1 MQDSNL
7 RKLAKEEA
15 NVLYTYFRT
24 QKESNRYIGDVDGD
38 GSLSVQ
44 DAVQILTYYAQQAA
58 GCSPTF
64 ASDLQYTTADYD
76 GDGSITVNDAVSV
89 LETYAKQAAG
99 LQPTLSMVGNRAH
112 S

>member
-1 MQDSNL
+1 M
-7 RKLAKEEA
+7 
-15 NVLYTYFRT
+15 
-24 QKESNRYIGDVDGD
+24 
-38 GSLSVQ
+38 
-44 DAVQILTYYAQQAA
+44 
-58 GCSPTF
+58 GCSPAF

>member
-1 MQDSNL
+1 MHSRQW
-7 RKLAKEEA
+7 
-15 NVLYTYFRT
+15 
-24 QKESNRYIGDVDGD
+24 
-38 GSLSVQ
+38 
-44 DAVQILTYYAQQAA
+44 AA
-58 GCSPTF
+58 PPAF

>member
-1 MQDSNL
+1 MGPIEHGLHKAVL
-7 RKLAKEEA
+7 RTGFADQR
-15 NVLYTYFRT
+15 NGY
-24 QKESNRYIGDVDGD
+24 